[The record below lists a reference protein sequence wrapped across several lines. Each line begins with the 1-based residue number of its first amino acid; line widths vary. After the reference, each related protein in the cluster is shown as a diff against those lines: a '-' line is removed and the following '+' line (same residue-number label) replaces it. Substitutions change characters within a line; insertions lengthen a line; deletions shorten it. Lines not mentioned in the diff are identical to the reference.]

1 MSQNVQIKGG
11 QGPNAEVAVV
21 DEASAAL
28 VGIDYIHHQ
37 IHDGC
42 FFEVD
47 AANATVADNGTV
59 ITAITTPADMNSHLR
74 WRLATGGDAQVE
86 FLEGSTIT
94 GGTTKTANNRNRAS
108 TNVPASVFTLDPT
121 VTIDGTTLSGPVFL
135 PGGTIIVSGGATQ
148 DSFIEWVLQPSTTYV
163 LRITNISGASQPISV
178 AFDWYEVN

>member
-1 MSQNVQIKGG
+1 MSQNVQIRGG
-11 QGPNAEVAVV
+11 ADEKKIAVV
-21 DEASAAL
+21 DDASAAL
-28 VGIDYIHHQ
+28 VGIDYIHHE
-37 IHDGC
+37 IHEGV

-47 AANATVADNGTV
+47 AANATVADDGTV
-59 ITAITTPADMNSHLR
+59 IAAITTPADMNSHLR

-94 GGTTKTANNRNRAS
+94 GGTTKAANNRNRAS
-108 TNVPASVFTLDPT
+108 ANVPASVFTVDPT
-121 VTIDGTTLSGPVFL
+121 VTVDGTVLSGPVFL

-148 DSFIEWVLQPSTTYV
+148 DSFIEWILQPSTTYV